1 MADDYFTGALSENL
15 ITLLAYDDENGKVV
29 SNMLDAELM
38 EGDYREIAEECIA
51 YWRQYNEAP
60 KEHTA
65 DLFSSILE
73 DPHNRRANAFKRIL
87 SSMVQ
92 LSESVNT
99 TYVLEQLRQF
109 TRMQKLKSAIISS
122 AEKLSSRQQLAISEV
137 EDKIGRASCRER
149 V

>member
-1 MADDYFTGALSENL
+1 
-15 ITLLAYDDENGKVV
+15 
-29 SNMLDAELM
+29 
-38 EGDYREIAEECIA
+38 IA

-137 EDKIGRASCRER
+137 EDIWNDLLHSRDVQFDPGITLTDVDKVLAYLQHQFSEF
-149 V
+149 